1 MALRVEVPDLS
12 QGKNENDD
20 IRYDVRYGVADEEMF
35 SVYATGFCIRFIPE
49 TVDGIA
55 GEDGD
60 QDNRD
65 PPCNNHSLHNVRSE
79 LEFRHGED
87 SAVEGENGELDCQD
101 GGAVE
106 ELVGKEALF
115 GG

>member
-20 IRYDVRYGVADEEMF
+20 IRRDVRYGVADEEML
-35 SVYATGFCIRFIPE
+35 SVYARGFCVHFIPE

-60 QDNRD
+60 QDDRD
-65 PPCNNHSLHNVRSE
+65 PPGNDHSLYNVRSE
-79 LEFRHGED
+79 LEFGHGED
-87 SAVEGENGELDCQD
+87 SAVE
-101 GGAVE
+101 
-106 ELVGKEALF
+106 
-115 GG
+115 

>member
-1 MALRVEVPDLS
+1 MALRVEVPNLS

-20 IRYDVRYGVADEEMF
+20 VRCDVRYGVADEEML
-35 SVYATGFCIRFIPE
+35 SVYTLGFGVHFIPE

-60 QDNRD
+60 QDDRD
-65 PPCNNHSLHNVRSE
+65 PPCNNHSLHDVRSE

-87 SAVEGENGELDCQD
+87 SAVKGENGELDCQD

-106 ELVGKEALF
+106 KLVCKEALF
-115 GG
+115 SG